1 MESIEKQKK
10 IKTSHN
16 LSNPDEI
23 PASIWMYI
31 FSTLCV
37 CIICNSF

>member
-31 FSTLCV
+31 FSTPYSLCMY
-37 CIICNSF
+37 NM